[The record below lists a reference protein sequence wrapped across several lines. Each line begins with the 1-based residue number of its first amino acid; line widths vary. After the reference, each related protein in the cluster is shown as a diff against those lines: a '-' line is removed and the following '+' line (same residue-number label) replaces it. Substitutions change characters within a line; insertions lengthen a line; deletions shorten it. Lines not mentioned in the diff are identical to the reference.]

1 MSDGAVETEWF
12 EYKTGWTRE
21 HGEVIDEVSLSI
33 YVNGVEFATFMSSPG
48 DQIEL
53 GLGFLWNEGFFDRM
67 EEVSLV
73 TRSKTDC
80 CVDVWLDKAVVKP
93 ERFVITS
100 GCGGGMTFDNLSG
113 VFDPPEDSLRIDPAR
128 LFDLQRSLY
137 SPDGL
142 HARAGGVHTAGL
154 SDGKTVLLTVE
165 DVGRHN
171 TVDRLAGA
179 CLLHGIE
186 TRGRIILSTGRISS
200 EMMRKGARM
209 GCSMMCSRTSPTSMS
224 VLMARAWGITL
235 VGYARG
241 SRMRVYSH
249 PERLGLSPEIALPA
263 AAGASGR
270 QETWGEGDFGGQ

>member
-1 MSDGAVETEWF
+1 VEGGSVGNGAVETEWF
-12 EYKTGWTRE
+12 EYRGRWTRE
-21 HGEVIDEVSLSI
+21 RGEVIDEVSLSI

-53 GLGFLWNEGFFDRM
+53 ALGFLKNEGFIDRM
-67 EEVSLV
+67 DEVRVV
-73 TRSKTDC
+73 TTSENVC
-80 CVDVWLDKAVVKP
+80 CVDVWLDKSVAKP

-100 GCGGGMTFDNLSG
+100 GCGGGMTFDNPSD
-113 VFDPPEDSLRIDPAR
+113 VFEPLEDDLRIDPAT

-137 SPDGL
+137 SSDAL
-142 HARAGGVHTAGL
+142 HARAGGIHTSGL
-154 SDGKTVLLTVE
+154 SDGKTIFLTVE

-171 TVDRLAGA
+171 TIDRLAGA

-209 GCSMMCSRTSPTSMS
+209 GCSMVCSRTSPTSMS
-224 VLMARAWGITL
+224 VIMARAWGITL

-241 SRMRVYSH
+241 NRMRVYSH
-249 PERLGLSPEIALPA
+249 PERLGLSPGTALPA
-263 AAGASGR
+263 AIGASRR
-270 QETWGEGDFGGQ
+270 QGT